1 MDEVRTKKRRR
12 VKGRR
17 RALKC
22 FLIFLFW
29 LLKMDQIFRKV
40 TPQEAYELQSMFPD
54 IRVDYTEFKV
64 FSDNY
69 TQSTK
74 NSCDTKSDTRCEFY
88 IPPKAT
94 ILKSWSIDCDSEVID
109 STGSSVDPVATE
121 TVTLQ
126 STPSVIERFHI
137 LHGNGA
143 GDILYEITNHAHAL
157 FEQKLQGMHDAS
169 EYNYFKVTEDEDG
182 KLLVNASQITQ
193 VYKHGDDVG
202 IVQEWDTQ
210 VAKLQKERQRKYKN
224 ALRNVDDYTA
234 AGDNNLGKLTF
245 LSSDIL
251 PKKIDYWPHLLSS
264 RGITIRCDLRSDAY
278 HMCPK

>member
-1 MDEVRTKKRRR
+1 
-12 VKGRR
+12 
-17 RALKC
+17 
-22 FLIFLFW
+22 
-29 LLKMDQIFRKV
+29 MDQIFRKV

-64 FSDNY
+64 YSDNY

-94 ILKSWSIDCDSEVID
+94 IIKSWSIDANLIVLDDTGDELDKDVTTATSCTIQSAP
-109 STGSSVDPVATE
+109 ST
-121 TVTLQ
+121 
-126 STPSVIERFHI
+126 IERFHI

-169 EYNYFKVTEDEDG
+169 EYCYFKVTEDEEG
-182 KLLVNASQITQ
+182 KVVANTASVVAT
-193 VYKHGDDVG
+193 YDDNTDVG
-202 IVQEWDTQ
+202 IVNEYTSQII
-210 VAKLQKERQRKYKN
+210 KLQKERQRKYKQSGR
-224 ALRNVDDYTA
+224 LV
-234 AGDNNLGKLTF
+234 GDSGKGTLTF
-245 LSSDIL
+245 LDTKLL

-264 RGITIRCDLRSDAY
+264 RGITIRSDL
-278 HMCPK
+278 